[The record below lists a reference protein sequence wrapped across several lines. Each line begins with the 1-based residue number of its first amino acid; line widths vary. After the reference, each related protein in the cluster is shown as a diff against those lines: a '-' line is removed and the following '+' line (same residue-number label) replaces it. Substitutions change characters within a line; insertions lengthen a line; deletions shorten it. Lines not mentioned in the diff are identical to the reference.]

1 MIKSKV
7 FLLIIFILIPFNNL
21 HANNAKKPESIA
33 LCQTCHGSQLQGNK
47 DLNAPSIAGLSQWYS
62 YRQLKNYKDGI
73 RGIDP
78 EDVFGQTMRLSIINM
93 SNSEL
98 EALATYI
105 SNMTAKKQA
114 VTIKGNIG
122 TGKFVFDHCM
132 SCHGEFGEGDKTIG
146 APRLTGQSDW
156 YLYQQLINFQ
166 KGIRGDHPEDLYG
179 KQMRDT
185 ALMFSDQMYKDVVNY
200 IATTG
205 LTADKK

>member
-1 MIKSKV
+1 
-7 FLLIIFILIPFNNL
+7 
-21 HANNAKKPESIA
+21 
-33 LCQTCHGSQLQGNK
+33 
-47 DLNAPSIAGLSQWYS
+47 
-62 YRQLKNYKDGI
+62 
-73 RGIDP
+73 
-78 EDVFGQTMRLSIINM
+78 
-93 SNSEL
+93 
-98 EALATYI
+98 
-105 SNMTAKKQA
+105 
-114 VTIKGNIG
+114 
-122 TGKFVFDHCM
+122 M